1 MFLFCHHFCSLNNN
15 NVLIQRSYFKCL
27 YLWYQSQPEVL
38 CEFMFEKMWWLT
50 VIEGCLCGAPS
61 SVHYERFMASFAL
74 SVCFLFLAPGPVL
87 ILPWTFAAEGLRRTG
102 GGWIWIAVQ
111 VCACCNLHQPPSPLG
126 LCTILFEFKC
136 VAEEKVPHRF
146 PVKLYS
152 GSLNPPRLP
161 HRAFLNLKCNKISCV
176 KWKHR
181 WNKSQAVY
189 DHRWANISHLASCH
203 MGILSSLG
211 G

>member
-1 MFLFCHHFCSLNNN
+1 
-15 NVLIQRSYFKCL
+15 
-27 YLWYQSQPEVL
+27 
-38 CEFMFEKMWWLT
+38 MWWLT
-50 VIEGCLCGAPS
+50 VIEGYLSGASS
-61 SVHYERFMASFAL
+61 SVHYEKFMASFTL
-74 SVCFLFLAPGPVL
+74 SVCFLCLAPGPVL
-87 ILPWTFAAEGLRRTG
+87 ILPWTFAAEGLQRTG

-111 VCACCNLHQPPSPLG
+111 VCACCNLHLPPP
-126 LCTILFEFKC
+126 
-136 VAEEKVPHRF
+136 PHR
-146 PVKLYS
+146 PVHHTVWIQMCTRGESSSPVPSETVLRS
-152 GSLNPPRLP
+152 PNPPRLP
-161 HRAFLNLKCNKISCV
+161 HRAILNLKCNEISCV

>member
-1 MFLFCHHFCSLNNN
+1 MRSKKFNFNHKWHFRFAITFVHWTTTKFWY
-15 NVLIQRSYFKCL
+15 NVHISNVCTSGF
-27 YLWYQSQPEVL
+27 QSQTEVL
-38 CEFMFEKMWWLT
+38 CKFMFEKMWWLT

-111 VCACCNLHQPPSPLG
+111 VCACCNLHHPPSPLG

-152 GSLNPPRLP
+152 GPLIL
-161 HRAFLNLKCNKISCV
+161 LG
-176 KWKHR
+176 
-181 WNKSQAVY
+181 
-189 DHRWANISHLASCH
+189 CH
-203 MGILSSLG
+203 IGPF
-211 G
+211 